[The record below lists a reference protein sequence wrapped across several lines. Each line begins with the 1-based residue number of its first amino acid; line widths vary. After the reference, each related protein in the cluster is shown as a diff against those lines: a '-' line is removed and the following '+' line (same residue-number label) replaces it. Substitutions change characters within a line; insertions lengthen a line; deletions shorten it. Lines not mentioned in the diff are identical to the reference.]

1 MRVTKDPEERKAEII
16 STARRLF
23 EQNGYKETQIKDIV
37 SQIGVAQGLF
47 YYYFKSKEEVME
59 AVARQYAD
67 QIMGAIR
74 EVVNR
79 DDALMRKID
88 AVFNVFITAANRE
101 SKLFLEMMTAKNGEI
116 HARIFIE
123 IGEKLIPFVA
133 EMIEM
138 GNQSGECKCENP
150 VFFSRLFVAGL
161 FSNINQIAPEQK
173 IEYMISESLMIKEII
188 KRLFDVKM

>member
-1 MRVTKDPEERKAEII
+1 MRVTKDPEERKAEIV

-59 AVARQYAD
+59 AVAKQYAD
-67 QIMGAIR
+67 QIMEAIR

-88 AVFNVFITAANRE
+88 AVFNVFITSANR
-101 SKLFLEMMTAKNGEI
+101 
-116 HARIFIE
+116 
-123 IGEKLIPFVA
+123 
-133 EMIEM
+133 
-138 GNQSGECKCENP
+138 
-150 VFFSRLFVAGL
+150 
-161 FSNINQIAPEQK
+161 
-173 IEYMISESLMIKEII
+173 
-188 KRLFDVKM
+188 